1 MLTRAHFGQ
10 QHGADW
16 GRAGIGLHTPPLHG
30 WRSGLMIRGGAAPI
44 ILPPPVVMM
53 DPSDPTTWTTP
64 VRFT

>member
-1 MLTRAHFGQ
+1 MLTCGHFGQ
-10 QHGADW
+10 QYGASW

-30 WRSGLMIRGGAAPI
+30 WQCGVMIRGGAAPI

-53 DPSDPTTWTTP
+53 DPSDPTTWTTT